1 MILDAILILATGL
14 ILLLLGSSFL
24 VNSTESFS
32 SKYSISGFVASF
44 FLIGVSTSAPE
55 IFISIESALKNETI
69 LAIGNAVGSNI
80 SNIALVFAVSIFFM
94 NTENKFMDHPARA
107 IIGMWFLTLSAIL
120 IIIIDSF
127 FSIFDAMILIILF
140 FVMLFFMKYSTE
152 LAEETNQNKSNKS
165 SAFSIL
171 LYSVT
176 GLVMLTFGSN
186 FFISGA
192 TEIAILFGVSTYV
205 IGLTLT
211 ALGTSLPELSAS
223 IQSARKGR
231 EDFIVGNIIGS
242 NIFNI
247 AIAMSI
253 AGLIQPT
260 MVIENEFIR
269 DTCMLIFSM
278 VIFYF
283 IIKSHKNTI
292 KIVYSA
298 LLVISYVVYL
308 SYILN

>member
-107 IIGMWFLTLSAIL
+107 ILGMWFLTLSAIL
-120 IIIIDSF
+120 IIIIDNF
-127 FSIFDAMILIILF
+127 FDMLDAMILIALF
-140 FVMLFFMKYSTE
+140 FGVLYFMRYSRDI
-152 LAEETNQNKSNKS
+152 AEEMIQSKTNES
-165 SAFSIL
+165 SALNIL
-171 LYSVT
+171 LYSLI
-176 GLVMLTFGSN
+176 GLVMLTFGSE

-231 EDFIVGNIIGS
+231 GDFIVGNIIGS

-253 AGLIQPT
+253 AGLIRPSV
-260 MVIENEFIR
+260 VIANEFIR
-269 DTCMLIFSM
+269 DACMLIFSM

-283 IIKSHKNTI
+283 IIKSHKNVI

-298 LLVISYVVYL
+298 LLVISYIVYL
-308 SYILN
+308 SYIFN

>member
-44 FLIGVSTSAPE
+44 FLIGISTSAPE
-55 IFISIESALKNETI
+55 IFISIESALKNETV

-80 SNIALVFAVSIFFM
+80 SNIALVFSVSIFFM
-94 NTENKFMDHPARA
+94 SRENKFMDLPVRA
-107 IIGMWFLTLSAIL
+107 VLGMWSLTLSAKL
-120 IIIIDSF
+120 IIIIDNF
-127 FSIFDAMILIILF
+127 FDMFDAMILIALF
-140 FVMLFFMKYSTE
+140 FGVLYFMRYSRDI
-152 LAEETNQNKSNKS
+152 AEEMIQSKTNES
-165 SAFSIL
+165 SALNIL
-171 LYSVT
+171 LYSLI
-176 GLVMLTFGSN
+176 GLVMLTFGSE

-231 EDFIVGNIIGS
+231 GDFIVGNIIGS

-253 AGLIQPT
+253 AGLIRPSV
-260 MVIENEFIR
+260 VIANEFIR
-269 DTCMLIFSM
+269 DACMLIFSM

-283 IIKSHKNTI
+283 IIKSDKNII

-308 SYILN
+308 SYIFN

>member
-24 VNSTESFS
+24 VNSTENFS

-44 FLIGVSTSAPE
+44 FLIGISTSAPE
-55 IFISIESALKNETI
+55 IFISIESALKNETV

-80 SNIALVFAVSIFFM
+80 SNIALVFSVSIFFM
-94 NTENKFMDHPARA
+94 SRENKFMDLPVRA
-107 IIGMWFLTLSAIL
+107 VLGMWSLTLSAKL
-120 IIIIDSF
+120 IIIIDNF
-127 FSIFDAMILIILF
+127 FDMFDAMILIALF
-140 FVMLFFMKYSTE
+140 FGVLYFMRYSRDI
-152 LAEETNQNKSNKS
+152 AEEMIQSKTNES
-165 SAFSIL
+165 SALNIL
-171 LYSVT
+171 LYSLI
-176 GLVMLTFGSN
+176 GLVMLTFGSE

-231 EDFIVGNIIGS
+231 GDFIVGNIIGS

-253 AGLIQPT
+253 AGLIRPSV
-260 MVIENEFIR
+260 VIANEFIR
-269 DTCMLIFSM
+269 DACMLIFSM

-283 IIKSHKNTI
+283 IIKSDKNII

-308 SYILN
+308 SYIFN